1 MALVVFLANRS
12 CVVVDRTFLA
22 DLNGDLCVVW
32 ESSDSLTPFLVRH
45 YWPVQSS
52 PGSVC
57 RTRDFLA
64 RFEAD
69 ASRLG
74 EMPVRRSMPGEYLV
88 QVSSDAFLGRNCYL
102 TLIEGAK
109 TRSVQV
115 ERVPF
120 PAPRSSLE
128 TKYEDGSWWVRLN
141 GRWKIRA

>member
-1 MALVVFLANRS
+1 MVDRVFLA
-12 CVVVDRTFLA
+12 DFE
-22 DLNGDLCVVW
+22 GDLCVVW
-32 ESSDSLTPFLVRH
+32 ESSHHSEPSLIRH

-52 PGSVC
+52 PGVVC

-64 RFEAD
+64 RFEVD

-109 TRSVQV
+109 TRSVRV

-120 PAPRSSLE
+120 PPPRSSVA
-128 TKYEDGSWWVRLN
+128 KYEDGSWWVRLN